1 MVRNDSLSAP
11 SGITKLI
18 ADTVNQLSKR
28 DGLSQEE
35 VGRVVGR
42 SQSYA
47 SLRLKGLKGW
57 TTDDLDVLA
66 KKFGFVNA
74 FELLDKARGIESSEG
89 VNNEVRNTKAKPEE
103 EAQGRDHRQGE
114 ASGQESGDARLR
126 EEGHGG
132 GEKPETVGQKPRLS
146 QDQLQT
152 VLTRT
157 PEEEARIRDQI
168 AHPEK
173 YDLAANC
180 DSNKENEINTPR
192 D

>member
-89 VNNEVRNTKAKPEE
+89 VNNEVRNTKAKPE
-103 EAQGRDHRQGE
+103 
-114 ASGQESGDARLR
+114 
-126 EEGHGG
+126 
-132 GEKPETVGQKPRLS
+132 TVGQKPRLS